1 MAAVPLLRHQT
12 TTVAQQVAIPPA
24 NQQHRTQAP
33 SLFQWKKARISNFG
47 LVMFFRRNEMGTARK
62 IKSGLL
68 VAACVVIGIGGVG
81 LGLSLLPPSY
91 SFPMKGEELER
102 DDVITLNEFR
112 VDMEQAIRWKPEYIE
127 PTAIEDLALWLKQ
140 PSNEN
145 AQSIS
150 ELVRVGSP
158 EFSQVNGLINLL
170 TMAGDTDIRG
180 LKEKS
185 LEDLKGDLDSRFKKL
200 YLRDRDSA
208 LLKISKVPRY
218 SSVLKRLKCPPFPER
233 SGFTRWLISS
243 VLGMRLEDRERWV
256 KQFTESFEKQVSP
269 TLEQYASMDRQNA
282 IRIELDG
289 GSFVLSK
296 RRNSTVQDTRYL
308 GSESTTNFDVRW
320 SPKQEEQTDLFD
332 LSLEE
337 TNGAGERVFDTGLR
351 LVCLPWSQQDSTGVR
366 VWRPQWPPQQHNVT
380 CIAERTR
387 EFLIALGA
395 PSEIIVTPGTTISVR
410 DEGGAKATSLSFEV
424 STTED
429 PTWRSKF
436 DIRFDGQ
443 SLTAVRQQ
451 VRAAF
456 QLLNSEYITHLAGQ
470 KKIFGLPTELKKSSD
485 NLLEGTLSH
494 PQLGKIAVK
503 AYLQGNLTTI
513 WKADLSPQ
521 ERERCVDQLIASSSL
536 LEGHK
541 EKIYLRDIEFDT
553 TEDTIRCHFATK
565 TLNDVQTKTQPIVMS
580 LKKEQEKP
588 EVTLPAKLGLL
599 ELPKD
604 PVVAPLNSLSQSEMA
619 RQAQSHIAA
628 KYPVLTKKYLFPR
641 ISLRGEEIDVE
652 FDLQIEDWPIL
663 HLGPSRLKSL
673 TEVGSAID
681 SLLSEENVISQSRL
695 QWKEQGEFEHKRFGK
710 VRGEII
716 TWQPS
721 IPKAIIRCELNVR
734 NLGILLWEDHLK
746 ISNDEWSGL
755 DDSSIADDCEENATQ
770 ILASVENAL
779 NTYMPGV
786 GLKVLPDPK
795 GIDGVRWLS
804 IQPFRMALRTS
815 ANADILGMKLPIR
828 LDGIIVDRD
837 GLHEPD
843 EFGVD
848 VPFSLPTP
856 YFSVARPFIMLSYK
870 RPALRLGGH
879 FVPPGGLPSSWV
891 GVFSNEASI
900 KGYWEQRKFEGAS
913 TLTIANTPNV
923 ATGGLIADVQNQS
936 LEGEMRG
943 GGRLPGLPTIPARA
957 GGRFASSRAT
967 KSLSLDSQAEILNV
981 DVAEISLAS
990 GSTKPKVIDERLGEE
1005 ENTFSVKGR
1014 LGLPSG
1020 LSMKLEG
1027 QARTDLQQ
1035 YTVRGTGKLLNLT
1048 KKVRATEEA
1057 VRWENMEMTPLGP
1070 FYYDEWSASL
1080 GTLDSSVEETF
1091 DEETSLREATEDEKE
1106 YARSQFRRRS
1116 FEWGWP
1122 LQDSGTPG
1130 GEKYQSVSD
1139 LSLKVDN
1146 GNLVGIRAS
1155 NSNVTEFTIT
1165 SDQLPPDFS
1174 DNLKNYLRNTLCW
1187 QMTIGEGN
1195 RHLLLINPGGAYPVW
1210 HIELN
1215 GSNSVQQSQAL
1226 SVPLADSTSIDTK
1239 LLKRYID
1246 RYFMI
1251 SVLNGDQMEIRST
1264 TSQLDSPPTIL
1275 SFDYVIKDL
1284 QEEISATAFFCQSDD
1299 LRMTCDLHPEILG
1312 RSSESLID
1320 MAIASHVAPQLKT
1333 LNSIPRN
1340 FARLL
1345 YLAEDNS
1352 VFGWQLSSSRFANDG
1367 KLLLIE
1373 KNNSAAFIGEISF
1386 NAEAGLS
1393 LPDRLRR
1400 GELMLRAAN
1409 MHPELRKA
1417 EVWMGRKGL
1426 LAQVGEDLFVI
1437 QSHGST
1443 DVRIDQ
1449 FKRGDFNEWNDP
1461 DTEDLLPEEWST
1473 PQQRESLTYLD
1484 IGAKAMSREFSTA
1497 ERSSNPV
1504 SWLGLLQSLGSKNKI
1519 GNE

>member
-1 MAAVPLLRHQT
+1 MGR
-12 TTVAQQVAIPPA
+12 AQ
-24 NQQHRTQAP
+24 
-33 SLFQWKKARISNFG
+33 
-47 LVMFFRRNEMGTARK
+47 K

-68 VAACVVIGIGGVG
+68 VAACVMIGIGGIG
-81 LGLSLLPPSY
+81 LGFSLLPPSY
-91 SFPMKGEELER
+91 SFPIKGDELER
-102 DDVITLNEFR
+102 DDLITLNELR
-112 VDMEQAIRWKPEYIE
+112 VDLEQALRWKPEYID
-127 PTAIEDLALWLKQ
+127 PIAIEDLALWLKQ

-150 ELVRVGSP
+150 ELKRIGSP

-170 TMAGDTDIRG
+170 IVAGDKDIRG
-180 LKEKS
+180 LKEMS
-185 LEDLKGDLDSRFKKL
+185 LDDLKRSLGSRFEEL
-200 YLRDRDSA
+200 YLRDRDGA

-218 SSVLKRLKCPPFPER
+218 ASVLKRLKCPSFPER
-233 SGFTRWLISS
+233 AGFARWLVGS
-243 VLGMRLEDRERWV
+243 VLGMRLEDREIWV
-256 KQFTESFEKQVSP
+256 KQFAESFEKQVSP

-282 IRIELDG
+282 VRIELDG
-289 GSFVLSK
+289 GAFVLSK

-308 GSESTTNFDVRW
+308 GSESTTNFDLRW
-320 SPKQEEQTDLFD
+320 SPKQEEQIDLFD

-337 TNGAGERVFDTGLR
+337 TNTSGQRVFDTGLR
-351 LVCLPWSQQDSTGVR
+351 LVCLPWSKSDSAGER
-366 VWRPQWPPQQHNVT
+366 VWQPQWPPQQHNVT

-410 DEGGAKATSLSFEV
+410 DQGETKATLLSFEV
-424 STTED
+424 STIED

-443 SLTAVRQQ
+443 SLTAVREQ
-451 VRAAF
+451 VRAAI
-456 QLLNSEYITHLAGQ
+456 QVLNSEYLTHLAGQ
-470 KKIFGLPTELKKSSD
+470 KKLFGLPTELKKLSD
-485 NLLEGTLSH
+485 NLIGGTLTH

-503 AYLQGNLTTI
+503 AYMQGNLTSI
-513 WKADLSPQ
+513 WKADLSPE
-521 ERERCVDQLIASSSL
+521 ERERCVEQLTNSSSL

-541 EKIYLRDIEFDT
+541 EKIFLQDIEFDS

-565 TLNDVQTKTQPIVMS
+565 SSKDLQTNPQPIVMS

-588 EVTLPAKLGLL
+588 EVTLPAKLKIL

-604 PVVAPLNSLSQSEMA
+604 PVAAPTNSLSQSEMA
-619 RQAQSHIAA
+619 RQAQTHIAA
-628 KYPVLTKKYLFPR
+628 KYPGLTKKYLFPR
-641 ISLRGEEIDVE
+641 ISLRGEEIDIE

-663 HLGPSRLKSL
+663 HLGPSRIKSL
-673 TEVGSAID
+673 TEIGSAID
-681 SLLSEENVISQSRL
+681 ALLSAENVVLQSRL

-721 IPKAIIRCELNVR
+721 IPQAVIRCELNIR
-734 NLGILLWEDHLK
+734 NLGILLLEDHLK
-746 ISNDEWSGL
+746 IANDEWSGL
-755 DDSSIADDCEENATQ
+755 DNSSIADDCQENATQ
-770 ILASVENAL
+770 ILTSVESAL
-779 NTYMPGV
+779 NTYMPGF

-815 ANADILGMKLPIR
+815 ANAEILGMKLPIR

-848 VPFSLPTP
+848 APFSLPTP

-879 FVPPGGLPSSWV
+879 FVPPGGLPSSWI
-891 GVFSNEASI
+891 GVFSNEASV

-913 TLTIANTPNV
+913 MLTIANTPNV
-923 ATGGLIADVQNQS
+923 ATGGLIADAQNHS

-957 GGRFASSRAT
+957 GGRFAASRAT
-967 KSLSLDSQAEILNV
+967 KSLSLDSKAEILSVN
-981 DVAEISLAS
+981 VAEISLSS
-990 GSTKPKVIDERLGEE
+990 GSSKPKVIDERLSEE
-1005 ENTFSVKGR
+1005 ENTFSVKGQ
-1014 LGLPSG
+1014 LGLPGG
-1020 LSMKLEG
+1020 LSMNLEG
-1027 QARTDLQQ
+1027 QARNDLQQ

-1080 GTLDSSVEETF
+1080 GTLDSSVEKTS
-1091 DEETSLREATEDEKE
+1091 DEETSSREATEEEKE
-1106 YARSQFRRRS
+1106 YARSKFRRRS

-1122 LQDSGTPG
+1122 LQEAGTPG
-1130 GEKYQSVSD
+1130 GEKYQSVTD
-1139 LSLKVDN
+1139 LSLRLEN
-1146 GNLVGIRAS
+1146 GSLVGSRTS
-1155 NSNVTEFTIT
+1155 DPSVTEFIVS

-1174 DNLKNYLRNTLCW
+1174 GNFKSYLSNTLCW
-1187 QMTIGEGN
+1187 QMTNGESN
-1195 RHLLLINPGGAYPVW
+1195 RHLVLINPGGTYPVW
-1210 HIELN
+1210 HIEMSGTN
-1215 GSNSVQQSQAL
+1215 TVQRSQAL
-1226 SVPLADSTSIDTK
+1226 SVPLCENTSVDTK
-1239 LLKRYID
+1239 LLKRYVD
-1246 RYFMI
+1246 RYFLI

-1264 TSQLDSPPTIL
+1264 TTQLDSPPTML
-1275 SFDYVIKDL
+1275 SFDYVIKDS
-1284 QEEISATAFFCQSDD
+1284 QEELAAIALFCHIDEVRTS
-1299 LRMTCDLHPEILG
+1299 CDMHSGILG
-1312 RSSESLID
+1312 RSSESLTD
-1320 MAIASHVAPQLKT
+1320 TAFATQVAQQLKT
-1333 LNSIPRN
+1333 LSSVPRN
-1340 FARLL
+1340 FARLVF
-1345 YLAEDNS
+1345 LAEDNAM
-1352 VFGWQLSSSRFANDG
+1352 FGWQLSSSRFANDG
-1367 KLLLIE
+1367 KLFLID
-1373 KNNSAAFIGEISF
+1373 KNNPTTFTAEISF
-1386 NAEAGLS
+1386 SAEDGLS
-1393 LPDRLRR
+1393 LADRLKR

-1409 MHPELRKA
+1409 LHPELHKA

-1437 QSHGST
+1437 QSHGAT
-1443 DVRIDQ
+1443 EVRIDQ
-1449 FKRGDFNEWNDP
+1449 FKRLDFNEWNDP
-1461 DTEDLLPEEWST
+1461 DTEDMLPEEWATS
-1473 PQQRESLTYLD
+1473 QQRERLTYLD

-1504 SWLGLLQSLGSKNKI
+1504 SWLGLLQSLGSKNQI
-1519 GNE
+1519 GKVP